1 MYMHRCMY
9 FMKIL
14 THYSFTP
21 KKSNI
26 SLNVPILLSSA
37 LYVYI
42 IMYFLW
48 IISLKGPRHTLCHN
62 TVYPIPSLTLPCVMV
77 TLEGAREGGQGE
89 GGGEGGF

>member
-1 MYMHRCMY
+1 MY

-21 KKSNI
+21 QYCLALHYSNH
-26 SLNVPILLSSA
+26 
-37 LYVYI
+37 
-42 IMYFLW
+42 MYFIW

-62 TVYPIPSLTLPCVMV
+62 TVYPIPPLTLPCVMV